1 MNRLA
6 INIVAM
12 LVVVAAFFGFRYYQA
27 ERDRQVITNEV
38 ETQKQEQESKPAAP
52 EEARKVEET
61 QRAEEMRKA
70 AETEQRRKTEEQKR
84 IAAEEDRRRQEAARK
99 EKAEKE
105 QLKRAEEQRQAA
117 ANNERRRKESPG
129 GREAPQK
136 PARKAEPGK
145 SQPGSSGEKQVQ
157 VSGKTVTINAKV
169 SAHTATQV
177 PLARVH
183 AGDRVTVK
191 IKRIGKADRQL
202 LVGLGPYI
210 RHWMGTFPDGP
221 LAGPRI
227 VGKRVKDRDQFIV
240 SHDLLAMGGARFN
253 PDTERGAILYIGTG
267 AVPPPSHI
275 NPHVGKRTG
284 FYEIEI
290 EIRGNNRWDIIPE
303 SLA

>member
-12 LVVVAAFFGFRYYQA
+12 MVVVAAFFGFRYYQA
-27 ERDRQVITNEV
+27 ERDKQATEQV
-38 ETQKQEQESKPAAP
+38 ETQKQEEGAKLAAL
-52 EEARKVEET
+52 EEARKVEENR
-61 QRAEEMRKA
+61 RAEEMRKA
-70 AETEQRRKTEEQKR
+70 AETEQRRKAEEQKR

-105 QLKRAEEQRQAA
+105 QLKKAEEQRQAA
-117 ANNERRRKESPG
+117 ANSERRRKESPG
-129 GREAPQK
+129 GREVPQK
-136 PARKAEPGK
+136 QARKAEPGK
-145 SQPGSSGEKQVQ
+145 SQPGSSGEKQAQ
-157 VSGKTVTINAKV
+157 VSGKTVTIKTKV
-169 SAHTATQV
+169 GAHTATQV
-177 PLARVH
+177 PVARVH

-227 VGKRVKDRDQFIV
+227 VGKRIKDRDQFIV

-253 PDTERGAILYIGTG
+253 PNTERGAILYIGTG

-275 NPHVGKRTG
+275 NPQAGKRTG